1 MHRLPN
7 TRTDSFL
14 EKPFPSPN
22 SAYQSAPKQGP
33 GAVSLGR
40 ELGTSGDL
48 SQDSE
53 KQPRDVG
60 ERPDWRISFPKDLPG
75 PAASSPKGSWSRI
88 TSPSASQAQ
97 PALN

>member
-7 TRTDSFL
+7 TRTRLFL
-14 EKPFPSPN
+14 KKPFPSPN

-33 GAVSLGR
+33 GVSLGR
-40 ELGTSGDL
+40 ELGTSEDL
-48 SQDSE
+48 SQGLE

-75 PAASSPKGSWSRI
+75 LTASSSKGSQSRI
-88 TSPSASQAQ
+88 DFLSASQAQ
-97 PALN
+97 PSSTN

>member
-7 TRTDSFL
+7 TRTPSFL

-22 SAYQSAPKQGP
+22 SAYHSVPTQGS
-33 GAVSLGR
+33 GAA
-40 ELGTSGDL
+40 GDL

-60 ERPDWRISFPKDLPG
+60 ERPDWQISFPKDLPG
-75 PAASSPKGSWSRI
+75 PTASSPTGSWSRFAF
-88 TSPSASQAQ
+88 PSASQAQ